1 MEQQQQ
7 QSIPAQQIKSNEE
20 LKEASEI
27 KVKPKLNINDLVI
40 PIILGI
46 IFVVITIVV
55 FVPMIESTIKNRAD
69 LKNVKEKQEQL
80 IKLKEAV
87 NSIDDGIMQV
97 DLLNAKKVIPKSLT
111 VSNFI
116 YYIDELAKELD
127 LTSKTLSAGDIHIT
141 AGGSENEKQI
151 YSGVSGPLAY
161 SGLRENV
168 LNFLDSLYS
177 ASPYIISADD
187 ISLEQSSVSDEWRV
201 TLNITGYYV
210 PERSYRVDLYLPFSP
225 YTNKA
230 DIVEIFRQK
239 AEKLK

>member
-20 LKEASEI
+20 LKEVSEI
-27 KVKPKLNINDLVI
+27 KAKPRLNINDLVI
-40 PIILGI
+40 PIVLGI
-46 IFVVITIVV
+46 VFVIITIFV
-55 FVPMIESTIKNRAD
+55 FVPMIESTIKNRSD
-69 LKNVKEKQEQL
+69 LKDVNDKQNQL
-80 IKLKEAV
+80 IKLRDAV

-111 VSNFI
+111 VSSFI

-127 LTSKTLSAGDIHIT
+127 LTSKTLSAGDVHIT
-141 AGGSENEKQI
+141 AGTKDDKQI

-161 SGLRENV
+161 SGTRENV

-230 DIVEIFRQK
+230 DVVEIFRQK